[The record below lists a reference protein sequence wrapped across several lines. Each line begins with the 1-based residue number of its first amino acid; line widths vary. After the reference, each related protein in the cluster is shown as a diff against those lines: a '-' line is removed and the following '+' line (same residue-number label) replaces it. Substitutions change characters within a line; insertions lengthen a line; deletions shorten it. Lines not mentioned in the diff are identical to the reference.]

1 MTDAARCAARIFVRP
16 GGAETAGQNVF
27 RRNRIARIVCATGL
41 FAAAIGFALPA
52 SAQFFPFDD
61 RFFGPPRPQPQY
73 RPRVPTEAEQVNA
86 PAAKQPE
93 APPTIRILVLGDS
106 MADWLA
112 YGLEEAL
119 SETPE
124 IGIVRKHKAYS
135 GLIRYE
141 QRSETE
147 WSKIARD
154 LIAQEKPQAIIVLV
168 GLHDRQAMRERV
180 QPVAPKPAAPKPG
193 SAEAPRQVTP
203 PGAPQAAQPA
213 QPKPATASNDD
224 EAPAAAAAEPQRP
237 KSLAP
242 AEFRS
247 ERWEEL
253 YGARIDETIA
263 ALKTGNVPV
272 LWVGVPA
279 IRGVKSTADLQYL
292 NDLVRARVEK
302 AGLLFVNTWDGFV
315 DDRGNFMQRG
325 PDETGQVRQLR
336 TYDGIHFTKFGARKL
351 AHYVERDLRRV
362 LREPIP
368 AALNLP
374 AEPAPQA
381 QPAKPAG
388 PAARPLAGPVI
399 LLDTPLNEPDDL
411 LGGAPQPGKAVSTPA
426 LDPVATRMLVR
437 GEPMRGEPGRAD
449 DMAWPPRMPNL
460 VTNEALPPT
469 GAPLAIVRAQP
480 AANVQQAALP
490 GQRPAQPGARVAGQP
505 VLQGQV
511 RQQAPTFWR
520 RQAADPGPRF
530 FFGLFGR

>member
-1 MTDAARCAARIFVRP
+1 MAS
-16 GGAETAGQNVF
+16 N
-27 RRNRIARIVCATGL
+27 NRKLSRAKIVCAAG
-41 FAAAIGFALPA
+41 FAAAAIGMAWPA
-52 SAQFFPFDD
+52 AAQFFPFDD
-61 RFFGPPRPQPQY
+61 RFFGQPPRPQPQY

-86 PAAKQPE
+86 PAAKHPE

-119 SETPE
+119 AETPE

-141 QRSETE
+141 QRSEAE

-154 LIAQEKPQAIIVLV
+154 LISAEKPQAIVMLV

-180 QPVAPKPAAPKPG
+180 QAAIPPKPAAAKPG
-193 SAEAPRQVTP
+193 TVEAPRAVTP
-203 PGAPQAAQPA
+203 PAASAPGNAAPA
-213 QPKPATASNDD
+213 PAKPAANPNDD
-224 EAPAAAAAEPQRP
+224 ETPVVAAPEPQRVR
-237 KSLAP
+237 P
-242 AEFRS
+242 AGPVEFKT

-263 ALKTGNVPV
+263 ALKSGNVPV
-272 LWVGVPA
+272 LWVGVPSV
-279 IRGVKSTADLQYL
+279 RGIKSTADLQYL
-292 NDLVRARVEK
+292 NELVRARVEK
-302 AGLLFVNTWDGFV
+302 AGLIFVNVWDGFV
-315 DDRGNFMQRG
+315 DDRNNFMQRG
-325 PDETGQVRQLR
+325 PDETGQIRQLR

-368 AALNLP
+368 AALTTP
-374 AEPAPQA
+374 AEPAPAQA
-381 QPAKPAG
+381 AKPSG

-399 LLDTPLNEPDDL
+399 LLGTPLNEPDDL
-411 LGGAPQPGKAVSTPA
+411 LGGTPPAQGKAPPPPA

-437 GEPMRGEPGRAD
+437 GEPTRTEAGRAD
-449 DMAWPPRMPNL
+449 DFSWPPRLPNL
-460 VTNEALPPT
+460 ATSEQLPPT
-469 GAPLAIVRAQP
+469 GAPLTIVRAQP
-480 AANVQQAALP
+480 AVVQQAALP
-490 GQRPAQPGARVAGQP
+490 PGVKPGARVAGQP

-511 RQQAPTFWR
+511 RQQAQAPTFWR
-520 RQAADPGPRF
+520 RQQQDSGPRF